1 MCPHITSTLAV
12 LAESSRVQQKE
23 NEQLNILHTILGA
36 LITPAQSSKQ
46 NLIQTNVQ
54 PLRLEDVKPG
64 DLRLGGEISAL
75 NKQLL
80 QISLGLF

>member
-1 MCPHITSTLAV
+1 M

-54 PLRLEDVKPG
+54 PFET
-64 DLRLGGEISAL
+64 GGCETGRFEIRR
-75 NKQLL
+75 
-80 QISLGLF
+80 

>member
-1 MCPHITSTLAV
+1 
-12 LAESSRVQQKE
+12 VQQKE

-54 PLRLEDVKPG
+54 PFET
-64 DLRLGGEISAL
+64 GGCETGRFEIRR
-75 NKQLL
+75 
-80 QISLGLF
+80 